1 MGVRITTGIRCGF
14 NGPGR
19 TGVARLEV
27 ALVTVPG
34 QKQSRVDAA
43 AADGDDDD
51 PFLLVLHPAGDILLS
66 QRWAAAVELNCLTQ

>member
-43 AADGDDDD
+43 DGDD